1 MREEAS
7 PTLNL
12 QEVPGPVLK
21 FDHASA
27 TETLARSGTPV
38 AIGVTCTI
46 ALLAALVLVPLSRQ
60 SEGPTAIGAT
70 LASILPEFIQQ
81 ILSDEAQQDARSESR
96 GDASKPALMPE
107 PSEVGKTQPP
117 SASDPFEVQALAHLK
132 GQRCFNYMPD
142 GDNPKARQAFSELL
156 WDKLEPGVRSLL
168 EERLDVCSPF
178 EAVDEVVIKAGGCRK
193 SECGENDAHFYIN
206 TDGKVAID
214 YRIDGQCKQA
224 KEEGFTQVQFLCA
237 R

>member
-1 MREEAS
+1 MQKDAS

-12 QEVPGPVLK
+12 QEVPGPVLE
-21 FDHASA
+21 FDNASSA
-27 TETLARSGTPV
+27 DTLARSGTPV

-46 ALLAALVLVPLSRQ
+46 ALMAALVLVPLSRQ
-60 SEGPTAIGAT
+60 SEGPTAIGAG
-70 LASILPEFIQQ
+70 LASVLPEFIQQ
-81 ILSDEAQQDARSESR
+81 ILADEGHKEAMAESR
-96 GDASKPALMPE
+96 AESSKSASGPE
-107 PSEVGKTQPP
+107 PTVVSKTQQP

-132 GQRCFNYMPD
+132 GQRCFNYMPG
-142 GDNPKARQAFSELL
+142 GDNLKARQAFSELL
-156 WDKLEPGVRSLL
+156 WEKLEPGVRSLL

-178 EAVDEVVIKAGGCRK
+178 EAVDEEVIKAGGCRK

-224 KEEGFTQVQFLCA
+224 KEEGFTQTQFLCE

>member
-1 MREEAS
+1 MKEES
-7 PTLNL
+7 PPTLNL

-21 FDHASA
+21 VDHASA
-27 TETLARSGTPV
+27 TETLVRSGTPV

-60 SEGPTAIGAT
+60 SEGPTAIGAG
-70 LASILPEFIQQ
+70 LASILPEFIQK
-81 ILSDEAQQDARSESR
+81 ILADEGQKEAMSESR
-96 GDASKPALMPE
+96 AEASKPALGLE
-107 PSEVGKTQPP
+107 PTEVAKSQQP
-117 SASDPFEVQALAHLK
+117 SASDPFAVQALAPLK
-132 GQRCFNYMPD
+132 GQRCFNYMPG

-156 WDKLEPGVRSLL
+156 WDKLDPGVRSLL

-178 EAVDEVVIKAGGCRK
+178 EAVDETAIKAGGCRK

-214 YRIDGQCKQA
+214 FRIDGQCKQA
-224 KEEGFTQVQFLCA
+224 KEEGFTQAQLLCA